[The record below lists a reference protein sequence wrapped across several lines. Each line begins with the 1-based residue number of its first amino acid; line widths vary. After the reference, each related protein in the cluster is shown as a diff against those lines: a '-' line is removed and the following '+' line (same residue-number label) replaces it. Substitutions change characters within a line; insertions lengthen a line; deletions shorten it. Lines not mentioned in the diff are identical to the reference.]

1 MPGNASARGYRVAY
15 LKEVTQGTTP
25 ATAPTLLRTT
35 GGGMAIAAST
45 VESDE
50 LQLVEVPDVIRTGV
64 EGTGTINFEYSYG
77 GIHPLLEGLFGST
90 FTANV
95 LRVGSTPTFFTIEDQ
110 FTDIS
115 RYLNAKGCVIEGITI
130 TLAQGQKITG
140 TVTYR
145 ALTPPTS
152 VSNTTVFGTAPIAA
166 PTNPIMSP
174 VGSVRLIQE
183 GGALDLGPAGIG
195 TIGLTINLTRPG
207 IAQPQLGSTGL
218 SGLDHGTFVCTGT
231 LSLYMPAGV
240 TAVFDKYLSDTE
252 TSLALTLGGASTL
265 RDAYLFTR
273 VKFTG
278 GGPGEMQRN
287 SPANLNL
294 NWQALASTPN
304 TTVQVTRTP

>member
-1 MPGNASARGYRVAY
+1 MPGNATGRGYRVAY
-15 LKEVTQGTTP
+15 IKEVTQGTTP
-25 ATAPTLLRTT
+25 ATAPTLLRTI
-35 GGGMAIAAST
+35 GGGMKVAAST

-50 LQLVEVPDVIRTGV
+50 VQLVEVPDVIRTNV
-64 EGTGTINFEYSYG
+64 DGTGTINFEYSYG
-77 GIHPLLEGLFGST
+77 GIHPILEGLFASV
-90 FTANV
+90 FTTNV

-115 RYLNAKGCVIEGITI
+115 RFLAGKGCVIEGVTV

-140 TVTYR
+140 TITYR

-152 VSNTTVFGTAPIAA
+152 MASATVFGAAPTAA

-195 TIGLTINLTRPG
+195 TTGFTIEMTRPG
-207 IAQPQLGSTGL
+207 IAQPQLGSTAL
-218 SGLDHGTFVCTGT
+218 SGLDQGTFVCKGT
-231 LSLYMPAGV
+231 LALYMPAGASALV
-240 TAVFDKYLSDTE
+240 DKYLSDTE

-273 VKFTG
+273 VKFTD
-278 GGPGEMQRN
+278 GGPSESAKN
-287 SPANLNL
+287 TPTTLNL
-294 NWQALASTPN
+294 SWQALSTSPN